1 VCDSLQQAVFATNRP
16 PKWLQRIYT
25 ADVEGQLQ
33 ARDDCVTM
41 EMENLEMELEK
52 AENRGR
58 KSVGAKIGLG
68 AIAKYG
74 QTAEMVFYTNNFIF
88 MVFCNAIVT
97 FS

>member
-1 VCDSLQQAVFATNRP
+1 
-16 PKWLQRIYT
+16 
-25 ADVEGQLQ
+25 
-33 ARDDCVTM
+33 
-41 EMENLEMELEK
+41 MELEK

-74 QTAEMVFYTNNFIF
+74 QTAEMIFYTNNFIF